1 VAGRF
6 AYVRE
11 VRRPQW
17 RFQRLRSVHP
27 LTVDAALA
35 VAFAVVGVATALG
48 EDIRDDRGALRDG
61 FREPGPGFVVVVV
74 LICAPIA
81 FRRRVPLLALVV
93 SALAIMVT
101 IVVGW
106 PEGTL
111 PLAGL
116 LLAATVGARCPI
128 RRAVVGMV
136 AVIAVIVVIGL
147 SDAPAIDTVGTFAV
161 LAQSA
166 AAWAIGIAF
175 RNRRVAATAMIR
187 EADERAEAERER
199 AARLLA
205 EERLRIAQELH
216 DVVAHSMSVIAVQA
230 GAGAHVL
237 ERRPEQ
243 ALVALEAISAT
254 SRGTLSE
261 MRRLLGALRDSD
273 GARPALPEPGI
284 GDLANLVDEV
294 RAAGVPVTLRVDGTP
309 DCVHAGVGLAAY
321 RVVQEALTNVIKHA
335 NAPSRVDVTVRH
347 MPGSLTVEVLDDGRG
362 GAGPGDSRPADG
374 SGHGLVGM
382 RERVAL
388 WAGEL
393 SVGPVPSGG
402 FRVEATFPQGDRG

>member
-1 VAGRF
+1 M
-6 AYVRE
+6 VRWPE
-11 VRRPQW
+11 W
-17 RFQRLRSVHP
+17 ERLRSVRP

-35 VAFAVVGVATALG
+35 VVFAAVGVVTALG
-48 EDIRDDRGALRDG
+48 EDIRDDSGGLRDG
-61 FREPGPGFVVVVV
+61 FREPGPLFVVFV
-74 LICAPIA
+74 LVTCAPIA
-81 FRRRVPLLALVV
+81 VRRRWPLGALVIA
-93 SALAIMVT
+93 SIGIMV
-101 IVVGW
+101 IVVVGW

-111 PLAGL
+111 PLAAVL
-116 LLAATVGARCPI
+116 LTATVGARCPI
-128 RRAVVGMV
+128 RRAAVAMAVVVV
-136 AVIAVIVVIGL
+136 ALVVIVL
-147 SDAPAIDTVGTFAV
+147 SDAPAIDAVGAVPV
-161 LAQSA
+161 LAQLA

-175 RNRRVAATAMIR
+175 RNRRVAATAMVR

-243 ALVALEAISAT
+243 ALAALEAISVT

-261 MRRLLGALRDSD
+261 MRRLLGVLRDPD
-273 GARPALPEPGI
+273 GARPEVPEPGI
-284 GDLANLVDEV
+284 GDLPHLVDEV
-294 RAAGVPVTLRVDGTP
+294 RAVGVPVTLRVDGTVE
-309 DCVHAGVGLAAY
+309 CVHPGMGLAAY
-321 RVVQEALTNVIKHA
+321 RVVQEALTNVIRHA
-335 NAPSRVDVTVRH
+335 ATPSRVDVTVRH
-347 MPGSLTVEVLDDGRG
+347 VPGLLTVEIVDDGW
-362 GAGPGDSRPADG
+362 ANAVPGDVGVADG

-393 SVGPVPSGG
+393 SAGPMPGG
-402 FRVEATFPQGDRG
+402 GYRVEATFPEAG